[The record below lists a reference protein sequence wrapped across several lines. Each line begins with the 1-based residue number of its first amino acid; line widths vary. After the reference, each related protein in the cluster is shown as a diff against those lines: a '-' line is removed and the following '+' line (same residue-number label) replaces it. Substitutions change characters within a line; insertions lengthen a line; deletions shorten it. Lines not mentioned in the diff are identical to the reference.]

1 MDVLFSMA
9 GFALASSIS
18 PGPVNLVAL
27 SSGACYGFR
36 KSLRHVTGATTGFT
50 ALLLLIGLGLYEVL
64 ARIPELIKLIQWS
77 GVAFLFYMA
86 YQLAMDDGV
95 LDIKEEGSGPSM
107 MRGALM
113 QWLNPKAWLASLA
126 GMGLFVAD
134 GNTVMVWTF
143 AILYFVVCYGSVA
156 CWAFTGSFLR
166 RYVQRPARVRFLN
179 RMMAGLLVA
188 SALYLLQG

>member
-18 PGPVNLVAL
+18 PGPVNLMAL
-27 SSGACYGFR
+27 SSGACYGFW
-36 KSLRHVTGATTGFT
+36 KSLKHVTGATAGFT
-50 ALLLLIGLGLYEVL
+50 ALLLLVGLGLYEVL
-64 ARIPELIKLIQWS
+64 NHVPGLITLIQW
-77 GVAFLFYMA
+77 GGIAFLFYLA
-86 YQLAMDDGV
+86 YQLARDDGV

-107 MRGALM
+107 MHGALM

-134 GNTVMVWTF
+134 GDTLMVWTF
-143 AILYFVVCYGSVA
+143 AALYFLICYGSIA

-166 RYVQRPARVRFLN
+166 PYVQESGRVRFLN
-179 RMMAGLLVA
+179 RVMAALLII
-188 SALYLLQG
+188 SALYLLWG

>member
-27 SSGACYGFR
+27 NSGACYGFR
-36 KSLRHVTGATTGFT
+36 KSLKHVTGATAGFT
-50 ALLLLIGLGLYEVL
+50 ALLLLVGLGLYEVL
-64 ARIPELIKLIQWS
+64 NHVPGLITLIQW
-77 GVAFLFYMA
+77 GGIAFLFYLA
-86 YQLAMDDGV
+86 YQLARDDGV
-95 LDIKEEGSGPSM
+95 MDIKEEGSGPSM
-107 MRGALM
+107 IHGALM

-134 GNTVMVWTF
+134 GDTLRVWTF
-143 AILYFVVCYGSVA
+143 AALYFLICYGSIA

-166 RYVQRPARVRFLN
+166 PYVQESGRVRFLN
-179 RMMAGLLVA
+179 RVMAGLLIV
-188 SALYLLQG
+188 SALYLL